1 MTATLTARPLWK
13 SKTSTRPKSKCRT
26 KRRKNCSDAFK
37 RGWMNPAFRWQCH
50 HASFSWER
58 RRPAGSLHDAT
69 TNIRLPAR
77 RRRSQDPVRAE
88 IRCLTLLCAS
98 PRLVLHFDM
107 KIVICDPVSPKGIAL
122 LQQRPEFQVVVLP
135 KRLTEAELLPVVAD
149 AVALVV
155 RSETKVTRKIIEA
168 APKLRV
174 VGRAGGG
181 VDNVAIEAATQHGT
195 VVMNTPGGNT
205 VTTAELSFGMRL
217 SLARKVPQA
226 HASMVAGKWDR
237 KLFQGA
243 ELMGK
248 TLGVLGMGRIGTEVA
263 KRAIAFGMRVIAYA
277 PYLTEDRA
285 KAIGAEFAASLD
297 AVYLAADFI
306 TVHMPVT
313 PETKHMLNAAAFAK
327 MKPGVRIVNCARGEI
342 ISEADLIA
350 ALESNKVA
358 GAALDVYAV
367 EPLPADH
374 PYRKQPNLI
383 LTPHLGASTEEAQE
397 KCGIEV
403 AEVIAGYLLTGE
415 VRNAVN
421 LPYLDAK
428 TYEQV
433 KPYLPLGEA
442 MGKLL
447 SQLATATADRI
458 YITYGGNAR
467 LLPNIDPVTRA
478 VLRGFLSGSNLKD
491 VNNVNVRA
499 AAASIGITVEEKKS
513 DEPVT
518 FNEWVHVQIFSGGK
532 KLISAGG
539 TFFGSPNN
547 PRIVRLFSQSV
558 EIPVTGTLLLLN
570 NADKPGMV
578 GHLGTLLADLAAVEQ
593 CGQAGHGRPSRHAAG
608 PAQGE
613 HRQHEPGPRHGG
625 RAGVDSFE
633 PGQRAAAGRAG

>member
-1 MTATLTARPLWK
+1 
-13 SKTSTRPKSKCRT
+13 
-26 KRRKNCSDAFK
+26 
-37 RGWMNPAFRWQCH
+37 
-50 HASFSWER
+50 
-58 RRPAGSLHDAT
+58 
-69 TNIRLPAR
+69 
-77 RRRSQDPVRAE
+77 
-88 IRCLTLLCAS
+88 
-98 PRLVLHFDM
+98 M
-107 KIVICDPVSPKGIAL
+107 KIVVCDPISPKGIAL
-122 LQQRPEFQVVVLP
+122 LRQRPEFNVVVLP
-135 KRLTEAELLPVVAD
+135 KRLAEAELLPIVAD

-155 RSETKVTRKIIEA
+155 RSETKVTAKIIEA
-168 APKLRV
+168 AKQLRV
-174 VGRAGGG
+174 VGRAGVG
-181 VDNVAIEAATQHGT
+181 VDNVDIEAATQHGT

-205 VTTAELSFGMRL
+205 ITTAELTFTMLL

-226 HASMVAGKWDR
+226 HATMVGGKWDR
-237 KLFQGA
+237 KLFQGV
-243 ELMGK
+243 ELQGK

-263 KRAIAFGMRVIAYA
+263 KRAMAFGMRVVAYD
-277 PYLTEDRA
+277 PYLTEERA

-297 AVYLAADFI
+297 DVYLTADFI

-313 PETKHMLNAAAFAK
+313 KETKEMLNAAAFAK
-327 MKPGVRIVNCARGEI
+327 MKPGVKIVNCARGEI
-342 ISEADLIA
+342 ISETDLIA
-350 ALESNKVA
+350 ALESGKVA
-358 GAALDVYAV
+358 GAALDVFAV

-374 PYRKQPNLI
+374 PYRKQANLI

-442 MGKLL
+442 LGKLL
-447 SQLATATADRI
+447 AQLTPATADRI
-458 YITYGGNAR
+458 YITFGGNAR
-467 LLPNIDPVTRA
+467 LLPNTDPVTRA
-478 VLRGFLSGSNLKD
+478 VLQGFLASSNLKD
-491 VNNVNVRA
+491 VNNVNVRS

-518 FNEWVHVQIFSGGK
+518 FNEWVHVQLFSGAK

-570 NADKPGMV
+570 NTDKPGIV
-578 GHLGTLLADLAAVEQ
+578 GHLGTLLAKHKINIASMSLGRDTVGGLALTVLSLDSV
-593 CGQAGHGRPSRHAAG
+593 PS
-608 PAQGE
+608 PALLEELQKD
-613 HRQHEPGPRHGG
+613 
-625 RAGVDSFE
+625 ADISNVKVVKL
-633 PGQRAAAGRAG
+633 

>member
-1 MTATLTARPLWK
+1 
-13 SKTSTRPKSKCRT
+13 
-26 KRRKNCSDAFK
+26 
-37 RGWMNPAFRWQCH
+37 
-50 HASFSWER
+50 
-58 RRPAGSLHDAT
+58 
-69 TNIRLPAR
+69 
-77 RRRSQDPVRAE
+77 
-88 IRCLTLLCAS
+88 
-98 PRLVLHFDM
+98 M
-107 KIVICDPVSPKGIAL
+107 KIVVCDPISPRGIAL

-135 KRLTEAELLPVVAD
+135 KRLPEAELIPLVAD

-155 RSETKVTRKIIEA
+155 RSETKVTAKIIAA

-174 VGRAGGG
+174 VGRAGVG
-181 VDNVAIEAATQHGT
+181 VDNVDIEAATQHGT

-205 VTTAELSFGMRL
+205 VTTAELTFTMLL

-226 HASMVAGKWDR
+226 HATMVGGKWDR
-237 KLFQGA
+237 KLFQGV
-243 ELMGK
+243 ELAGK

-263 KRAIAFGMRVIAYA
+263 KRAIAFGMRVVAYD
-277 PYLTEDRA
+277 PYLTEERA

-297 AVYLAADFI
+297 DVYLTSDFI

-313 PETKHMLNAAAFAK
+313 KETKEMLNAAAFSK
-327 MKPGVRIVNCARGEI
+327 MKPGVKIVNCARGEI
-342 ISEADLIA
+342 ISENDLIA
-350 ALESNKVA
+350 ALESGKVA
-358 GAALDVYAV
+358 GAALDVFAV

-374 PYRKQPNLI
+374 PYRKQANLI

-442 MGKLL
+442 LGKLL
-447 SQLATATADRI
+447 AQLTPATADRI

-467 LLPNIDPVTRA
+467 LLPNTDPVTRA
-478 VLRGFLSGSNLKD
+478 VLQGFMASSNLKD
-491 VNNVNVRA
+491 VNNVNVRS

-513 DEPVT
+513 EEPVT
-518 FNEWVHVQIFSGGK
+518 FNEWVHVQLFSGAK
-532 KLISAGG
+532 KLVSAGG

-570 NADKPGMV
+570 NKDRPGII
-578 GHLGTLLADLAAVEQ
+578 GFLGTLLAKYKVSIASMSLGRDTVGGLALTVLSLDSA
-593 CGQAGHGRPSRHAAG
+593 PS
-608 PAQGE
+608 PALLEELQKD
-613 HRQHEPGPRHGG
+613 
-625 RAGVDSFE
+625 ADISNVKVVKL
-633 PGQRAAAGRAG
+633 

>member
-1 MTATLTARPLWK
+1 
-13 SKTSTRPKSKCRT
+13 
-26 KRRKNCSDAFK
+26 
-37 RGWMNPAFRWQCH
+37 
-50 HASFSWER
+50 
-58 RRPAGSLHDAT
+58 
-69 TNIRLPAR
+69 
-77 RRRSQDPVRAE
+77 
-88 IRCLTLLCAS
+88 
-98 PRLVLHFDM
+98 M
-107 KIVICDPVSPKGIAL
+107 KIIVCDPISPKGIAL

-135 KRLTEAELLPVVAD
+135 KRLPEAELLPLVAD

-155 RSETKVTRKIIEA
+155 RSETKVTAKVIEA
-168 APKLRV
+168 AKQLRV
-174 VGRAGGG
+174 VGRAGVG
-181 VDNVAIEAATQHGT
+181 VDNVDIEAATQHGT

-205 VTTAELSFGMRL
+205 VTTAELSFTMLL

-226 HASMVAGKWDR
+226 HATMVAGKWDR
-237 KLFQGA
+237 KLFQGV
-243 ELMGK
+243 ELAGK

-263 KRAIAFGMRVIAYA
+263 RRAIAFGMRVIAYD
-277 PYLTEDRA
+277 PYLTEERA
-285 KAIGAEFAASLD
+285 KVIGAEFAASLD
-297 AVYLAADFI
+297 DVYLNADFI

-313 PETKHMLNAAAFAK
+313 KETKEMLNAAAFAK
-327 MKPGVRIVNCARGEI
+327 MKPGVKIVNCARGEI

-350 ALESNKVA
+350 ALESGKVA
-358 GAALDVYAV
+358 GAALDVFAV

-374 PYRKQPNLI
+374 PYRKQANLI

-442 MGKLL
+442 LGKLL
-447 SQLATATADRI
+447 AQLSPATADRI

-467 LLPNIDPVTRA
+467 QLPNTDPVTRA
-478 VLRGFLSGSNLKD
+478 VLRGFLASSNLKD

-518 FNEWVHVQIFSGGK
+518 FNEWVHVQLFSGAK

-570 NADKPGMV
+570 NADKPGIV
-578 GHLGTLLADLAAVEQ
+578 GHLGTLLARHKVNIASMSL
-593 CGQAGHGRPSRHAAG
+593 GRDTA
-608 PAQGE
+608 
-613 HRQHEPGPRHGG
+613 GG
-625 RAGVDSFE
+625 RALTALSLDSVPPQAVLDE
-633 PGQRAAAGRAG
+633 LQKDADISNVKVVKL

>member
-1 MTATLTARPLWK
+1 
-13 SKTSTRPKSKCRT
+13 
-26 KRRKNCSDAFK
+26 
-37 RGWMNPAFRWQCH
+37 
-50 HASFSWER
+50 
-58 RRPAGSLHDAT
+58 
-69 TNIRLPAR
+69 
-77 RRRSQDPVRAE
+77 
-88 IRCLTLLCAS
+88 
-98 PRLVLHFDM
+98 M
-107 KIVICDPVSPKGIAL
+107 KIIVCDPISPKGIAL

-135 KRLTEAELLPVVAD
+135 KRLPEAELIPLVAD
-149 AVALVV
+149 ATALVV

-168 APKLRV
+168 AKQLRV
-174 VGRAGGG
+174 VGRAGVG
-181 VDNVAIEAATQHGT
+181 VDNVDIEAATQHGT

-205 VTTAELSFGMRL
+205 VTTAELTFTMLL

-226 HASMVAGKWDR
+226 AATMIAGKWDR
-237 KLFQGA
+237 KLFQGV
-243 ELMGK
+243 ELQGK

-263 KRAIAFGMRVIAYA
+263 KRAIAFGMYVIAYD

-285 KAIGAEFAASLD
+285 KAIGAEFAPEVD
-297 AVYLAADFI
+297 NVYRVADFI

-313 PETKHMLNAAAFAK
+313 KETKEMLNAAAFAK
-327 MKPGVRIVNCARGEI
+327 MKPGVKIVNCARGEI

-358 GAALDVYAV
+358 GAALDVFAV

-374 PYRKQPNLI
+374 PYRKQANLI

-442 MGKLL
+442 LGKLL
-447 SQLATATADRI
+447 AQLTPAGADRLH
-458 YITYGGNAR
+458 ITYGGNAR

-478 VLRGFLSGSNLKD
+478 VLRGFLSTSNLKD
-491 VNNVNVRA
+491 VNNVNVRSVA
-499 AAASIGITVEEKKS
+499 QSIGITVEEKKS

-518 FNEWVHVQIFSGGK
+518 FNEWVHVQVFSNGK

-570 NADKPGMV
+570 NADKPGIV
-578 GHLGTLLADLAAVEQ
+578 GLLGTLLAKHKVNIGSMSL
-593 CGQAGHGRPSRHAAG
+593 GRDTA
-608 PAQGE
+608 
-613 HRQHEPGPRHGG
+613 GG
-625 RAGVDSFE
+625 RALTVLSLDSE
-633 PGQRAAAGRAG
+633 PPQAVLDELKKDSDISNVKVVKL